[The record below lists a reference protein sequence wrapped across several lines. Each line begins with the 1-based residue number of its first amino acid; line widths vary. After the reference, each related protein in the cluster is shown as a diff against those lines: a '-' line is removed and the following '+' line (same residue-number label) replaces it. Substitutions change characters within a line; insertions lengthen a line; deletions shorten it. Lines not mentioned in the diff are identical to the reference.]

1 MYKKTINYTDFNGVD
16 RKEDFYF
23 NFMKAELVE
32 MNMSTGGGM
41 KAFIERITNTQDQ
54 MELIKLFKELVLKA
68 YGIKSDDGKRF
79 IKNEEVLNE
88 FKQSRAYSVLIM
100 ELISKEGAA
109 TEFFNGIMPPAMLA
123 QMSAKIKDGVVDK
136 DELDKMIYG
145 DEGESKD
152 TVVSK

>member
-79 IKNEEVLNE
+79 IKNQEIRDAFEQTNAYNE
-88 FKQSRAYSVLIM
+88 LFM
-100 ELISKEGAA
+100 
-109 TEFFNGIMPPAMLA
+109 MLA
-123 QMSAKIKDGVVDK
+123 TNDKEAAKFINNVMPADLVAEAQKSGQLPASTTPI
-136 DELDKMIYG
+136 E
-145 DEGESKD
+145 
-152 TVVSK
+152 

>member
-79 IKNEEVLNE
+79 IKNQEIRDAFEQTNAYNE
-88 FKQSRAYSVLIM
+88 LFM
-100 ELISKEGAA
+100 
-109 TEFFNGIMPPAMLA
+109 MLA
-123 QMSAKIKDGVVDK
+123 TNDKEAAKFINGVMPADLVAEAQK
-136 DELDKMIYG
+136 SGQLPANTTPIE
-145 DEGESKD
+145 
-152 TVVSK
+152 

>member
-68 YGIKSDDGKRF
+68 YGVKSDDGKRF
-79 IKNEEVLNE
+79 IKNQEIRDAFEQTNAYNE
-88 FKQSRAYSVLIM
+88 LFM
-100 ELISKEGAA
+100 
-109 TEFFNGIMPPAMLA
+109 MLA
-123 QMSAKIKDGVVDK
+123 TNDKEATKFVNGVMPADLVAEAQK
-136 DELDKMIYG
+136 AGQIPASTTPIE
-145 DEGESKD
+145 
-152 TVVSK
+152 